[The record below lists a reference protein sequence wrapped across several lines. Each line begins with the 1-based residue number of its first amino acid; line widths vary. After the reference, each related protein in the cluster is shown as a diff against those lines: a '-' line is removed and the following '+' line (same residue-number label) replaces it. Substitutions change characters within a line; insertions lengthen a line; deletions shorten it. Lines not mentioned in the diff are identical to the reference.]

1 RISAPTI
8 LVRSKFA
15 VGSSGAALMC
25 PHLSGPPARPHR
37 HPRRGN
43 LWTKL
48 LLPLSKVRLTAL
60 MSLHA
65 TEDTTSGVP
74 QPLTRSVAV
83 GTRGQRTTSAR
94 TVSGRRDLPVLPE

>member
-1 RISAPTI
+1 MRYRACTLTPVSFVTSSRESPESLREPRISAPTI

-74 QPLTRSVAV
+74 QPL
-83 GTRGQRTTSAR
+83 
-94 TVSGRRDLPVLPE
+94 